1 MNVST
6 DQRLAD
12 RVLQAETILERLRGL
27 LGRSSLPEGEAM
39 LLEPCRAIHTVGM
52 RFPID
57 VLFLDGG
64 GRVVRAAERIRPNR
78 LMEAAWRAKRALKL
92 PAGRIAATG
101 TSVGHQVHLQTGS
114 GTDRRSQG
122 RRWALDLS
130 LFLLFAALAAAN
142 LLNFLSSPT
151 LGGAGVFLVNALA
164 SLLFL
169 LRREAHR
176 VTKLG
181 TDWALTLSILVIPWS
196 LRAGAPSAGVPF
208 LSGHLFQGLGL
219 LLVLA
224 SLFRLGRSFGLTPA
238 DRGLVHRGPY
248 RWIRHP
254 MYTGELLFYL
264 GFGLVNPSPWNLVVL
279 GGLFFG
285 LPLRALAE
293 ERLLGSDPRYVT
305 YRGQVPSRFLPLVL

>member
-6 DQRLAD
+6 DQRLAE

-27 LGRSSLPEGEAM
+27 LGRSSLPEGEAI

-64 GRVVRAAERIRPNR
+64 DRVVRTAERIHPNR
-78 LMEAAWRAKRALKL
+78 LMEAAWRAKRALEL

-101 TSVGHQVHLQTGS
+101 TSVGHQVHLQTES
-114 GTDRRSQG
+114 GTGRRPQG

-130 LFLLFAALAAAN
+130 LFFLFAALASTN
-142 LLNFLSSPT
+142 LLNFFSSPT

-169 LRREAHR
+169 LRKEAHR

-181 TDWALTLSILVIPWS
+181 TDWALTLATLVIPWS
-196 LRAGAPSAGVPF
+196 LWAGAPSVGLPF
-208 LSGHLFQGLGL
+208 LIGHIFQGLGL
-219 LLVLA
+219 LFVLA
-224 SLFRLGRSFGLTPA
+224 SLFYLGEKFWADPRSPWV
-238 DRGLVHRGPY
+238 VHRGPY

-254 MYTGELLFYL
+254 MYAGELLFFL
-264 GFGLVNPSPWNLVVL
+264 GFGLVNPSAWNLVVV

-293 ERLLGSDPRYVT
+293 ERLLGSDSRYVA
-305 YRGQVPSRFLPLVL
+305 YRDQVPSRFLPLVL